1 MPDIFLA
8 LYPWLKAVHVILVI
22 AWMAALL
29 YLPRLFHY
37 HQREAAANRD
47 VQDLFVTME
56 RRLLQIIATPAMLGS
71 WAFGLLLVS
80 TPGVVDWSA
89 GWPWL
94 KAAAILAMS
103 WFHFWLAG
111 RRREL
116 AAGICQVSANRFRL
130 MNEIPSILV
139 VIIVIMVIARPF

>member
-1 MPDIFLA
+1 MPDILPVF
-8 LYPWLKAVHVILVI
+8 YPWLKAVHVIFVV

-29 YLPRLFHY
+29 YLPRLFYY
-37 HQREAAANRD
+37 HQRETAANRD
-47 VQDLFVTME
+47 IQDLFVTME
-56 RRLLQIIATPAMLGS
+56 TRLLQIIATPAMLGS
-71 WAFGLLLVS
+71 WVFGLLLAM
-80 TPGVVDWSA
+80 TPGVVEWGV

-116 AAGICQVSANRFRL
+116 AAGECLVSANRFRL

-139 VIIVIMVIARPF
+139 VVIVVMVIVRPF